1 MWRTVVVVVATIA
14 ALVVSPTDAT
24 GAAQELP
31 PGGSFF
37 DDDGNVH
44 EPQIEAIAAAGIT
57 QGCSPTVDDLYCPA
71 RAVTRGEMAAF
82 IVRAVQLEARVPD
95 RFIDDDLSIF
105 EDDIE
110 KLAAAGIT
118 LGCNPPTND
127 RFCPD
132 RRVTRGEMAA
142 LLVRAF
148 GYLEPSPGRFADDD
162 HSIFEDDIEKLAAAG
177 ITLGCNPPTNDRFC
191 PDDPVRRDQMASFL
205 ARALGLQPIEVQP
218 RPVVTVAVTGD
229 TLIHLPVT
237 WRAAAYGD
245 ESGEAYDF
253 RPMFEPV
260 RTLLES
266 ADLAICHLEVPLSG
280 DASVL
285 SGFPLFSAPG
295 SLAEALAWAGYDGCS
310 TASNHSIDQ
319 GVAGLAETLDAL
331 DAAGLGHAGT
341 ARTAAEAETI
351 TMYEAGGTRIAHL
364 SATWSLNGLR
374 LPADMP
380 WAAEMIDLDRLLERA
395 GTARA
400 EGADFVVVSL
410 HCCIEYVSTPTEQQT
425 ANGRTLIASP
435 DIDLVVGHHAH
446 VVQPI
451 EKWGDEFIVYG
462 LGNFLA
468 GQLWSDPTRDGV
480 IVRADI
486 VPRGERWVARSIGYT
501 PTWVSGTDYL
511 VIPAAEAL
519 ATGWPDAALAADLS
533 ASWRRTTEVLER
545 WGVDAA
551 ATAVP

>member
-1 MWRTVVVVVATIA
+1 MWRMVAA
-14 ALVVSPTDAT
+14 
-24 GAAQELP
+24 GAAAMALLVTAPSAPPAEADDLP
-31 PGGSFF
+31 PGGTFF

-44 EPQIEAIAAAGIT
+44 ESQIEAIAAIGIT
-57 QGCSPTVDDLYCPA
+57 RGCSATVADLYCPG

-82 IVRAVQLEARVPD
+82 LVRALGLKEGAVG
-95 RFIDDDLSIF
+95 RFVDDDGSMF
-105 EDDIE
+105 EEDIE
-110 KLAAAGIT
+110 KLAAAGVT
-118 LGCNPPTND
+118 HGCNPPDND

-148 GYLEPSPGRFADDD
+148 GYRDPSPDRFVDDD

-177 ITLGCNPPTNDRFC
+177 VTLGCNPPNNDRFC
-191 PDDPVRRDQMASFL
+191 ADEPVRRDHMASFL
-205 ARALGLQPIEVQP
+205 TRALQLDPIEVMP
-218 RPVVTVAVTGD
+218 RPVVTLAMTGD

-245 ESGEAYDF
+245 DSGQAYDF

-260 RTLLES
+260 RSLLES
-266 ADLAICHLEVPLSG
+266 ADVALCHLEVPLSA

-285 SGFPLFSAPG
+285 SGYPLFSAPG
-295 SLAEALAWAGYDGCS
+295 SLADALAFAGYDGCS

-319 GVAGLAETLDAL
+319 GVSGLAETLDVM

-341 ARTAAEAETI
+341 ARTAAEAEAI
-351 TMYEAGGTRIAHL
+351 TMYEAAGMRIAHL

-380 WAAEMIDLDRLLERA
+380 WAAEMIDLDRLRA
-395 GTARA
+395 QAKKARS

-410 HCCIEYVSTPTEQQT
+410 HCCLEYVSNPSVEQLT
-425 ANGRTLIASP
+425 NGRTLIASA

-451 EKWGDEFIVYG
+451 EQVGDEFIVYG
-462 LGNFLA
+462 LGNFLS
-468 GQLWSDPTRDGV
+468 GQLWSDETRDGV
-480 IVRADI
+480 IVRAEI
-486 VPRGERWVARSIGYT
+486 VPRGERWVTRSIGYT
-501 PTWVSGTDYL
+501 PTWVSGSNYYVL
-511 VIPAAEAL
+511 AAAEAVD
-519 ATGWPDAALAADLS
+519 AGWPTAALEADLI
-533 ASWRRTTEVLER
+533 ASWRRTTAVLER
-545 WGVDAA
+545 LGVDAKP
-551 ATAVP
+551 TAVP